1 MTEWKIKGFS
11 CREGLCLPM
20 DPSYQFGQSGLLSYF
35 DELGHPFLDQPLHA
49 SIPIDGLP
57 DFKAEKIFD
66 LLSLQRLNGPVIE
79 QTKFGWVDLNLFQDV
94 LNLFL

>member
-1 MTEWKIKGFS
+1 MN
-11 CREGLCLPM
+11 
-20 DPSYQFGQSGLLSYF
+20 PSYQFGQSGLLSYF
-35 DELGHPFLDQPLHA
+35 DELGHPFLDQPFHA

-79 QTKFGWVDLNLFQDV
+79 EREFGRPDLNLFQNV